1 MSRYTIII
9 AAYSAFIL
17 SATQIQ
23 AQSKDH
29 ASTVNATDNLTITVT
44 KLDISDKTLNLC
56 YEIRNDSEDDA
67 WILVGW
73 YRFSDSAFGMGPSVR
88 IDEDGCTL
96 TIGARLKGTTP
107 GIDFQP
113 LYGRLGCLRSGDSQT
128 ESIFMTIPAY
138 TGLKS
143 EHTEQREQAT
153 KYATRLAIELGYYQG
168 NLPEKIRKKL
178 KPPENVFLEDPNNTP
193 VSPFSFNCM
202 GEGVNSREDELL
214 TVEDSREL
222 KNEEEQIIRTVI
234 ENIRIPYEETQ
245 NYSRKIKSPG
255 LHSYERIEIQYK
267 PSILEFFFPYKN
279 QQSLLSPDEM
289 EYLQSDKTIV
299 LNNAQDIYT
308 VAHFIPHTRADTPV
322 IVGLPV
328 RYRSHAEVVC
338 YSGGK
343 PFLSFSICNGDK
355 IVIEGKYLISFKD
368 FPSLKMLTPQIHAVD
383 LRTRCAANLKNQWYR
398 FRFYNLMEALP
409 QNDPSIRNK
418 TLYPRPSEWCDDMLR
433 QYPVVGRSWT
443 DHWCAKPYICPSAGE
458 GKNHYAMNPN
468 CKPDSPPDMVL
479 LFETK
484 SGWNQHGG
492 PELFTFDNHDPKGG
506 CVLLN
511 DGTVKF
517 IRTEEELRQLRW
529 K

>member
-1 MSRYTIII
+1 MNRHVIIT
-9 AAYSAFIL
+9 ATLSLCIL
-17 SATQIQ
+17 LSTGTQ
-23 AQSKDH
+23 AKSE
-29 ASTVNATDNLTITVT
+29 DNVGTPTITVT
-44 KLDISDKTLNLC
+44 KLDINDEALNLA
-56 YEIRNDSEDDA
+56 YEIRNDSQDDA
-67 WILVGW
+67 WILVAW
-73 YRFSDSAFGMGPSVR
+73 YRFADSTFGMGASVR

-113 LYGRLGCLRSGDSQT
+113 LHGRLVRLRSGDSQT

-143 EHTEQREQAT
+143 EHTEQREHAT
-153 KYATRLAIELGYYQG
+153 KYATRLAIELDYYQG
-168 NLPEKIRKKL
+168 NLPERIRKKF
-178 KPPENVFLEDPNNTP
+178 KPPENVFPEDPNNTS
-193 VSPFSFNCM
+193 VSPLSFNCM

-234 ENIRIPYEETQ
+234 ENIWIPYEETQ

-338 YSGGK
+338 YSAGK
-343 PFLSFSICNGDK
+343 PFLSFSICNHDR

-368 FPSLKMLTPQIHAVD
+368 FPSLKMLTPQIQAID
-383 LRTRCAANLKNQWYR
+383 LRMRCAANLKNQWYR
-398 FRFYNLMEALP
+398 FRFFNLQEALR
-409 QNDPSIRNK
+409 QDDLSIRNK

-433 QYPVVGRSWT
+433 QYPVMGRSWT

-468 CKPDSPPDMVL
+468 CKPDSPVDMVL

-484 SGWNQHGG
+484 AGWNQHGG

-517 IRTEEELRQLRW
+517 IRTKEELRQLRW